1 MDNKKLISVR
11 LSEKD
16 LQAIDKRCKL
26 NGYRKRSD
34 YICKAV
40 SFMAW
45 AIDNCEEEA
54 VMKFWPEFGDV
65 VDKFEFKF
73 HRKHS

>member
-1 MDNKKLISVR
+1 MENKKLVSVR

-16 LQAIDKRCKL
+16 LQTIDRHCKL
-26 NGYRKRSD
+26 NRYQRRSD

-45 AIDNCEEEA
+45 AIDNYEEKA
-54 VMKFWPEFGDV
+54 VMNFWPEYGDV

-73 HRKHS
+73 HRKR